1 MRGHTR
7 RNGGLTSGC
16 ARRVQ
21 IVVTTMVGVRVAMC
35 SGDVH
40 LRIPLLIRT

>member
-7 RNGGLTSGC
+7 RNEAVTSGC
-16 ARRVQ
+16 ARCVQ